1 MQYSCK
7 NFWSIQEKIDDNE
20 VDPIA
25 DGTKRHGMTLQIF
38 SDLIS
43 TGFWSE
49 ASILAF
55 YVGTVMTIGALF
67 RTIVMYKADRI
78 FIVDARNPERIRA
91 LIAAIYRQR
100 HEQNLKREEELYYL
114 LFEILRNPQLF
125 THLTGTSLKG
135 SDMNPE
141 EYPERVNAGN
151 TDRWRPTAAVAAAAA
166 NEEQKEDEQPPASKF
181 TKRPVIASEQQPEN
195 VEMRMSND
203 TREPLLVPG
212 QQTD

>member
-1 MQYSCK
+1 
-7 NFWSIQEKIDDNE
+7 
-20 VDPIA
+20 
-25 DGTKRHGMTLQIF
+25 MTLQIF

-49 ASILAF
+49 ASIFAF

-67 RTIVMYKADRI
+67 RTIVLYKADRI

-151 TDRWRPTAAVAAAAA
+151 TDRWRPRAAVA
-166 NEEQKEDEQPPASKF
+166 NEEQKEDQQEQHE
-181 TKRPVIASEQQPEN
+181 EQKEDQELT
-195 VEMRMSND
+195 VSG
-203 TREPLLVPG
+203 L
-212 QQTD
+212 